1 MLNTPLSTPILGLLE
16 YSKKVG
22 HDCDGNRVC
31 AAWPEET
38 GVTSQFIKSHYIPV
52 KGGFNFSGIPIALT
66 YYIPVHIL
74 CIIQSR
80 EATISIR
87 NVYSNRVVTR
97 YRTRSTIFNV
107 NFSTRLFWKNIYNQ
121 LSIQIHIYV
130 YSKIFAHLYIHSLLF
145 KIYKVNLS
153 RVFA

>member
-74 CIIQSR
+74 CIFSR
-80 EATISIR
+80 EKRQSLFEMF
-87 NVYSNRVVTR
+87 TR
-97 YRTRSTIFNV
+97 TELLHDNRTRSTIFNV

-130 YSKIFAHLYIHSLLF
+130 YSKIFAHLIHSLLF
-145 KIYKVNLS
+145 KIYT
-153 RVFA
+153 R

>member
-1 MLNTPLSTPILGLLE
+1 MVLDDDALKRVLNTPLSTPILGLLE

-74 CIIQSR
+74 CIFSR
-80 EATISIR
+80 EKRQSLFEMF
-87 NVYSNRVVTR
+87 TR
-97 YRTRSTIFNV
+97 TELLHDIEHDPR
-107 NFSTRLFWKNIYNQ
+107 FST
-121 LSIQIHIYV
+121 
-130 YSKIFAHLYIHSLLF
+130 
-145 KIYKVNLS
+145 
-153 RVFA
+153 